1 MYNFCSNTERVFQ
14 FIQDNPGIHLRQIK
28 KELNVS
34 LGTIQYHLSVLE
46 NSGRII
52 SERQY
57 FRRTYF
63 PVGTFKKNERNILKI
78 LKRDN
83 LKAILLFVME
93 KQNPTQTDIATG
105 LGLSNSTVNRLLRY
119 VIDHEIIYEI
129 RDGRFKRYHVGDNET
144 IVKLMKNYHPVLW
157 RNWNQRIV
165 GIFLSLWYGIVSWH
179 NDALEVLPTV
189 LKV

>member
-189 LKV
+189 LEV

>member
-14 FIQDNPGIHLRQIK
+14 FIRENPGVHLRQIK
-28 KELNVS
+28 KELHVS

-57 FRRTYF
+57 CRRTYF
-63 PVGTFKKNERNILKI
+63 PVGAFEKKERNILKI

-83 LKAILLFVME
+83 LKTILLFVMK
-93 KQNPTQTDIATG
+93 KQDPTQTDVANG

-119 VIDHEIIYEI
+119 MIDHETIYEI
-129 RDGRFKRYHVGDNET
+129 RDGRFKRYHVGDNKT
-144 IVKLMKNYHPVLW
+144 IFKLMKIYHPTLW
-157 RNWNQRIV
+157 HKWNQSII
-165 GIFLSLWYGIVSWH
+165 GIFLSLWYCATLQSH
-179 NDALEVLPTV
+179 DALEVLSTILEV
-189 LKV
+189 

>member
-52 SERQY
+52 SEREY

-119 VIDHEIIYEI
+119 MIDHEIIYEI
-129 RDGRFKRYHVGDNET
+129 RDGRFKRYRVGDRGHIQINE
-144 IVKLMKNYHPVLW
+144 KLSSCIM
-157 RNWNQRIV
+157 
-165 GIFLSLWYGIVSWH
+165 
-179 NDALEVLPTV
+179 A
-189 LKV
+189 